1 MKVETKVSGL
11 IEVPDDHIIKIPAG
25 LLGFEEYTDFALY
38 DSVYPPFVWMQ
49 SIQEKNLAFLMIDP
63 FLICDGYETNI
74 DDRELEKIG
83 ITEPSQV
90 LVMALVTVPGNGK
103 PVTAN
108 LLGPVIINKA
118 TRNGM
123 QVILDGD
130 RWPTK
135 FDIVEGMKQRREGK

>member
-38 DSVYPPFVWMQ
+38 DSVYPPFVWKQ

-63 FLICDGYETNI
+63 FLICGGYETNI

>member
-63 FLICDGYETNI
+63 FLICGGYETNI